1 MSYEK
6 VSQADNLIIGTKQ
19 TVKALKLGQATEVIV
34 ALDADPLITHS
45 IIQTAREMEVP
56 VSTVSSKKKL
66 GHICGIDVGATAVA
80 IVQ

>member
-6 VSQADNLIIGTKQ
+6 VSQANNLIIGTKQ

-34 ALDADPLITHS
+34 ALDADPQITQG
-45 IIQTAREMEVP
+45 IIRTAHEMEVP
-56 VSTVSSKKKL
+56 VSTVTSKKKL
-66 GHICGIDVGATAVA
+66 GRACGIDVGATAVV